1 MHMKN
6 QTEDRKKEKKRRG
19 CEGEKKKLVGVI
31 P

>member
-6 QTEDRKKEKKRRG
+6 QTEDRKKEKKGEGVRG
-19 CEGEKKKLVGVI
+19 KKKKLVGVI